1 MTGDAVTGD
10 ATSELD
16 PATRERREK
25 AMEELTAARD
35 AHRKAGGISRGR
47 RGLLIVNTG
56 NGKGKTTAALGLML
70 RAHGRGLRVR
80 MFQFLKHE
88 SAKFGEHRTLDVLG
102 LPYEGLGDGFTWRS
116 RDLENSAAMAA
127 HGWSLARAAIE
138 SGEHDLIV
146 LDEFTYALKY
156 GWVPWPE
163 VEAVLR
169 GRDPLLHVV
178 VTGRDALPE
187 LIALADT
194 VSEIQPVKHAYE
206 AGIGA
211 QTGIEY

>member
-1 MTGDAVTGD
+1 MTA
-10 ATSELD
+10 ELD

-25 AMEELTAARD
+25 AMEELAAARD
-35 AHRKAGGISRGR
+35 AHRKAEGVSRGR

-116 RDLENSAAMAA
+116 KDLENSAAMAA

-163 VEAVLR
+163 VESVLR
-169 GRDPLLHVV
+169 GRDPRLHVV

-194 VSEIQPVKHAYE
+194 VSEIRPVKHAYE

>member
-1 MTGDAVTGD
+1 
-10 ATSELD
+10 
-16 PATRERREK
+16 
-25 AMEELTAARD
+25 MEELTATRD

-187 LIALADT
+187 LIVLADT